1 VTIPIAD
8 QIKCVGREV
17 GLRRNVYPKW
27 VAQGR
32 MTQTA
37 ADAEIE
43 AMEAAYAT
51 LKWVEK
57 NRARLIALAPELGER
72 KA

>member
-1 VTIPIAD
+1 MRVSIVD

-17 GLRRNVYPKW
+17 GLRRNVYKHH
-27 VAQGR
+27 VAKGTK
-32 MTQTA
+32 TQA
-37 ADAEIE
+37 EADAEIA

-57 NRARLIALAPELGER
+57 HRARLIELAPELSADG
-72 KA
+72 A